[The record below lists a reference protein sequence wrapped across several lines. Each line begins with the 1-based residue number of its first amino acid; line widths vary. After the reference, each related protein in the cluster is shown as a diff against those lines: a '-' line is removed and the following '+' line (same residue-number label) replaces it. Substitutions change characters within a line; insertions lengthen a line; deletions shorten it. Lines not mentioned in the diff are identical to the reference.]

1 MTKFYD
7 CIDLVLR
14 KGQEGVVVATGAIA
28 CLLIMTNALLRY
40 ILKLDMY
47 GSDEIIMLCAF
58 WLYFMGSSLAT
69 REDSHLSADFITG
82 LMKTPRQRAI
92 LKLVQHIV
100 SLIISV
106 MATYWAYKYVAW
118 SFAKLPK
125 TPILK
130 FPVIWMQFPIFLSF
144 ILSDFYILC
153 NIVAGFRRLPRIG
166 EETA

>member
-1 MTKFYD
+1 MMKFYD
-7 CIDLVLR
+7 FMDLVLR
-14 KGQEGVVVATGAIA
+14 KGQEGIVIATGAIA
-28 CLLIMTNALLRY
+28 CLLIIINALLRY

-47 GSDEIIMLCAF
+47 GSDEVIMLCAF

-69 REDSHLSADFITG
+69 REDSHLSADFITT
-82 LMKTPRQRAI
+82 LIRTPRQRAI

-100 SLIISV
+100 SLVISV

-118 SFAKLPK
+118 SFGKAPK

-144 ILSDFYILC
+144 VLSDFYILC
-153 NIVAGFRRLPRIG
+153 SIVMGFRRFPDTS
-166 EETA
+166 EEKA

>member
-1 MTKFYD
+1 MTKIYD
-7 CIDLVLR
+7 CIDFALR
-14 KGQEGVVVATGAIA
+14 KGQEGIVVATGVTA
-28 CLLIMTNALLRY
+28 CVLIMINALLRY
-40 ILKLDMY
+40 IFKLDMY
-47 GSDEIIMLCAF
+47 GSDEVIMLSAF

-100 SLIISV
+100 SLGISV

-118 SFAKLPK
+118 SFAKSPK

-130 FPVIWMQFPIFLSF
+130 FPVIWLQFPIFLSF
-144 ILSDFYILC
+144 VLSDFYILC
-153 NIVAGFRRLPRIG
+153 HIVSGFRHLRRTG